1 MECGKY
7 GKYILRKYPY
17 HTLYFILQNIRIYGI
32 SRAFRSPK
40 DFYENISVS
49 TGGKHVSYDEIRS
62 MFGILKEMPQHD
74 NAMLQVNISL
84 ILLLNHRDRT
94 VVAVIIW

>member
-1 MECGKY
+1 M
-7 GKYILRKYPY
+7 
-17 HTLYFILQNIRIYGI
+17 
-32 SRAFRSPK
+32 
-40 DFYENISVS
+40 S

-94 VVAVIIW
+94 VVAVIVW